1 MTPTDRRKRITDVF
15 QLAVQKP
22 LEERHRF
29 LERECRGDD
38 TLMHEVESLLSE
50 YQTSYENSRDIF
62 TESAAAQ
69 PAPPAMQRIGKYQVT
84 KEIGSGGFGRV
95 YSAIDPSFGRIVA
108 IKVMSAPGDPD
119 LVQRFRTEATTVA
132 NLHHKNIVNVHD
144 FGEQDG
150 APYLVM
156 EFLDGTNLQ
165 DLIKQNS
172 LSLLE
177 KIEIMSEVANGLQCA
192 HERGITHRD
201 VKPANI
207 MRLAN
212 GSVKIMDFGIAR
224 IATDSTHHLT
234 QTGFII
240 GTLSYMSPEQFNGA
254 PADPQCDIF
263 AYGVTFYELLTGRNP
278 FASPNTGE
286 TITRIMTAEPPPVS
300 SFVPGCP
307 EGIDRLVKATLAKNR
322 EARYSSL
329 SDVVLDAKPII
340 MELQRGQAGQLYS
353 QASQLFS
360 GGQLDAAQAAV
371 RKALDFDPVHA
382 AARQLRTQIE
392 QALHRR
398 DDAGRAGSLLDKAE
412 KDLRNRQWQD
422 AETALNKIRQ
432 LGLSDPQIKTRL
444 EKADA
449 QIEQAKRAERLL
461 ITAREELG
469 NQHLT
474 EAFRLV
480 SEVLGSDPANQTGKD
495 LLQEVRA
502 GMAQRETQRR
512 LQEEIARAEG
522 LLLIGEAE
530 QALALVAEIEKRHP
544 DSSEAWALRSR
555 AEAQQAEEIRKRR
568 LTDGAAEA
576 KALLRN
582 GKLESALAK
591 INELLADFPSHAD
604 LKALHRHAMERLA
617 AERRA
622 GQIAQLKVDAVRL
635 IDRQEYGQAIR
646 ALEAGVA
653 KLGDD
658 GELTRL
664 LQSAIAGKAVEER
677 KLAVSQ
683 IAEEA
688 GQLRRQGKLEEAL
701 NAVQR
706 AIQAWG
712 EEAPLPGLLQQISQE
727 IHARDQKRAIHD
739 AMRKAGIMMEQ
750 KNPDAAALLLRQSM
764 AHYGEDPDLA
774 RLLKLA
780 EVQLQARERVG
791 RVGGIRDEVR
801 QLAAARRW
809 QEAFDRAEEG
819 LRAFPD
825 EPVLIAEREAVR
837 AYLDRERRERAIAET
852 LAKVQPL
859 LADRRVDEATELLNA
874 KLLDLGKDSRLLDVQ
889 RKLADL
895 AAQKEEAENIEKVCQ
910 EAIELRASARFD
922 EAVRVLDA
930 CEVRYPGAP
939 GIAAALTEA
948 KKEREGFRR
957 KKEMDAALAR
967 ASELV
972 QKGEFESA
980 RYVLEDIIRSYPDSR
995 ELADAAARIRSR
1007 MEEGERQREVAQLTS
1022 SIEQA
1027 IAVREWGH
1035 AVTRAEAAIER
1046 FPREDI
1052 FARLKRKAEEGKYKA
1067 DIDDVEAS
1075 ALAARRAGDLGRAAE
1090 IVAAGRQRWDK
1101 EKRLRKLGDEIEDAR
1116 AEEGVAAAKALA
1128 DAGNYAEAER
1138 KIGEVLARRP
1148 KFSSALDLAQSIAAR
1163 KGARAR
1169 EERMAEQIRSGT
1181 YTLPPVKPGPRK
1193 SKQGVYIGG
1202 AAVGVIALVG
1212 IIWVAT
1218 HKTPEPHQAVKP
1230 AQTKAQVTTTTPA
1243 TPTAVVVNRP
1253 AASTGTSAKTTVP
1266 PPKNNDVQPPKVL
1279 PKKSADTTTQTAA
1292 VRPQPPVTLPPP
1304 PPAKVEAQCTM
1315 KPFDYNNWHDVK
1327 SGDMVWTGN
1336 LPTGS
1341 DGEIPYR
1348 AGSTN
1353 RAKGEILEPGIP
1365 VKLSFTPDTFQVIAS
1380 PSVGNCW
1387 DGHLVVRNTGPPVTK
1402 ITIHWVLLAN

>member
-29 LERECRGDD
+29 VARECRGDD
-38 TLMHEVESLLSE
+38 TLMNEVESLLSE
-50 YQTSYENSRDIF
+50 YQTSYENSQDIF
-62 TESAAAQ
+62 SESAAAQ
-69 PAPPAMQRIGKYQVT
+69 PAPPPMQRIGKYQVT

-95 YSAIDPSFGRIVA
+95 YSAIDPSFGRTVA

-156 EFLDGTNLQ
+156 EYLEGANLQ

-177 KIEIMSEVANGLQCA
+177 KIEIMSEVAIGLQCA

-224 IATDSTHHLT
+224 IASENTHHLT

-254 PADPQCDIF
+254 PADPQSDIF
-263 AYGVTFYELLTGRNP
+263 AFGVVFYELLTGRNP

-300 SFVPGCP
+300 SLVPGCP
-307 EGIDRLVKATLAKNR
+307 EGIDRIVKAALAKNR

-329 SDVVLDAKPII
+329 SDVALDARPII

-353 QASQLFS
+353 QASQLFA

-371 RKALDFDPVHA
+371 RKVLDFDPVHT

-412 KDLRNRQWQD
+412 KELRNRQWQE
-422 AETALNKIRQ
+422 AETTLTKIRQ

-449 QIEQAKRAERLL
+449 QIEQARRAEKQLV
-461 ITAREELG
+461 TAREELDQ
-469 NQHLT
+469 QHLT

-480 SEVLGSDPANQTGKD
+480 SEVLGADPANQTGKE
-495 LLQEVRA
+495 LLQEVRS
-502 GMAQRETQRR
+502 GMAQRETRRR

-522 LLLIGEAE
+522 LLLIGETE
-530 QALALVAEIEKRHP
+530 QALALVAEIERRHP
-544 DSSEAWALRSR
+544 NTSEAWALRSR
-555 AEAQQAEEIRKRR
+555 AEAQLAEEISRRR
-568 LTDGAAEA
+568 LADGAAEA

-582 GKLESALAK
+582 GKVEPALAK
-591 INELLADFPSHAD
+591 INALLADFPSHAE
-604 LKALHRHAMERLA
+604 LKALQRHAAERLA

-622 GQIAQLKVDAVRL
+622 GQIAQLKADAVRL
-635 IDRQEYGQAIR
+635 IDRHEYDQAIR

-653 KLGDD
+653 RLGDD

-664 LQSAIAGKAVEER
+664 LQTAIAGKAVEER
-677 KLAVSQ
+677 NLEVSRA
-683 IAEEA
+683 AEEA
-688 GQLRRQGKLEEAL
+688 GQLRRQGKLEDAL
-701 NAVQR
+701 HAVQR

-712 EEAPLPGLLQQISQE
+712 DDAPLLDLLQEISLE
-727 IHARDQKRAIHD
+727 IQARDQKRAIHD
-739 AMRKAGIMMEQ
+739 AMRKAGIMLEQ
-750 KNPDAAALLLRQSM
+750 KNPDAAAVVLRQSM
-764 AHYGEDPDLA
+764 AHFGEDPDLA

-791 RVGGIRDEVR
+791 RVGVIRDEVR
-801 QLAAARRW
+801 QIAAARRW
-809 QEAFDRAEEG
+809 QEAFDRADEG
-819 LRAFPD
+819 LRTFPG

-852 LAKVQPL
+852 LAKVQPML
-859 LADRRVDEATELLNA
+859 VDRRVNEATELLNA
-874 KLLDLGKDSRLLDVQ
+874 RLGDIGKDSRLLDVQ
-889 RKLADL
+889 RKLAEL
-895 AAQKEEAENIEKVCQ
+895 AAQQEEAENIEKVCQ

-930 CEVRYPGAP
+930 CEVRYRGAP
-939 GIAAALTEA
+939 AIANALVEA

-957 KKEMDAALAR
+957 KKEIDAALAR

-972 QKGEFESA
+972 QKGEFETA
-980 RYVLEDIIRSYPDSR
+980 RYVLEDISRSYPDSR
-995 ELADAAARIRSR
+995 ELADAAARIRAR
-1007 MEEGERQREVAQLTS
+1007 LEDAERQREIGQLTA

-1027 IAVREWGH
+1027 IHVREWGH
-1035 AVTRAEAAIER
+1035 AVTRSDAAIER
-1046 FPREDI
+1046 FPSEDV

-1067 DIDDVEAS
+1067 DIDDIESS
-1075 ALAARRAGDLGRAAE
+1075 ALAARRAGDLARAAE

-1128 DAGNYAEAER
+1128 NAGNYAEAER
-1138 KIGEVLARRP
+1138 KIGEVLARKP
-1148 KFSSALDLAQSIAAR
+1148 KFSSALDLAESIAAR
-1163 KGARAR
+1163 KDARAR
-1169 EERMAEQIRSGT
+1169 EEQMAEQIRSGV
-1181 YTLPPVKPGPRK
+1181 YTLPPVKPRSQK
-1193 SKQGVYIGG
+1193 SKQGVYIGAG
-1202 AAVGVIALVG
+1202 AVGVVAMLIIFWLVSRKPPAPPVTTGQTMQSTKQPSSSGAVNTPASIA
-1212 IIWVAT
+1212 AAE
-1218 HKTPEPHQAVKP
+1218 KKP
-1230 AQTKAQVTTTTPA
+1230 ASQPDSGARSPKTSEKADSKKPV
-1243 TPTAVVVNRP
+1243 
-1253 AASTGTSAKTTVP
+1253 
-1266 PPKNNDVQPPKVL
+1266 DQPIP
-1279 PKKSADTTTQTAA
+1279 TTTQQP
-1292 VRPQPPVTLPPP
+1292 VVKPPVRVPTP
-1304 PPAKVEAQCTM
+1304 PPAVQKAEPQCIMTPFVLADYGGAQVG
-1315 KPFDYNNWHDVK
+1315 DLNW
-1327 SGDMVWTGN
+1327 SGSA
-1336 LPTGS
+1336 PS
-1341 DGEIPYR
+1341 GELDIRGHQSSFGHVQGDLVPQ
-1348 AGSTN
+1348 GV
-1353 RAKGEILEPGIP
+1353 P
-1365 VKLSFTPDTFQVIAS
+1365 VRLTVTPDTVHLAS
-1380 PSVGNCW
+1380 VPAAANCW
-1387 DGHLVVRNTGPPVTK
+1387 KASILLKSSGAMPSR
-1402 ITIHWVLLAN
+1402 IIIHWELFQP

>member
-1 MTPTDRRKRITDVF
+1 MAPTDRRKRITDVF
-15 QLAVQKP
+15 QLAVQRP
-22 LEERHRF
+22 IEERHRF
-29 LERECRGDD
+29 VERECGSDN

-50 YQTSYENSRDIF
+50 YQTSFENSQDIF
-62 TESAAAQ
+62 TQSAAAQ
-69 PAPPAMQRIGKYQVT
+69 PAPPPMKRIGKYQVT

-95 YSAIDPSFGRIVA
+95 YSAIDPGFGRTVA
-108 IKVMSAPGDPD
+108 VKVLSAPGDPD
-119 LVQRFRTEATTVA
+119 LVQRFRAEATTVA
-132 NLHHKNIVNVHD
+132 NLHHMNIVNVHD

-156 EFLDGTNLQ
+156 EFLEGANLQ
-165 DLIKQNS
+165 DLIRQNS
-172 LSLLE
+172 LTLLE
-177 KIEIMSEVANGLQCA
+177 KIEIMTEVANGLQCA
-192 HERGITHRD
+192 HDRGITHRD

-224 IATDSTHHLT
+224 IATDSTHLT

-286 TITRIMTAEPPPVS
+286 TITRIMTAEPPLVS
-300 SFVPGCP
+300 SLVPGCP
-307 EGIDRLVKATLAKNR
+307 EGLDRIVKSTLAKNR

-329 SDVVLDAKPII
+329 SDVALDARPII
-340 MELQRGQAGQLYS
+340 MELQRGQAGQLYA
-353 QASQLFS
+353 QANQLFT

-371 RKALDFDPVHA
+371 RKVLDFDPVHA
-382 AARQLRTQIE
+382 AARHLRTQIE

-412 KDLRNRQWQD
+412 KELRNRQWQD
-422 AETALNKIRQ
+422 AETSLNKIRRF
-432 LGLSDPQIKTRL
+432 GLSDPQIVTRL

-449 QIEQAKRAERLL
+449 QIEQARRAERLL

-469 NQHLT
+469 NRHLT

-480 SEVLGSDPANQTGKD
+480 SEVLGADPANQTGKD

-502 GMAQRETQRR
+502 GMAQREAQRR

-530 QALALVAEIEKRHP
+530 QALASIAEIEKRHP
-544 DSSEAWALRSR
+544 DSSEAWALRNR
-555 AEAQQAEEIRKRR
+555 AEAQQADEIRKRR
-568 LTDGAAEA
+568 LADGAAEA

-582 GKLESALAK
+582 GKLETALVK
-591 INELLADFPSHAD
+591 INELLADFPSHVE
-604 LKALHRHAMERLA
+604 LKALQRHAAERLA

-622 GQIAQLKVDAVRL
+622 AQIAQLKADAARL
-635 IDRQEYGQAIR
+635 IGRQEYDQAIR

-701 NAVQR
+701 NVVQR

-712 EEAPLPGLLQQISQE
+712 EEAPLPGLLQEISQE
-727 IHARDQKRAIHD
+727 IQARDRERAIHD
-739 AMRKAGIMMEQ
+739 ALRKAGIMFEQ
-750 KNPDAAALLLRQSM
+750 KKPDAAALVLRQAM
-764 AHYGEDPDLA
+764 AHYGEDPELA

-791 RVGGIRDEVR
+791 RVGGICDAVR

-819 LRAFPD
+819 LRAFPG
-825 EPVLIAEREAVR
+825 EPVLIAEWEAVR
-837 AYLDRERRERAIAET
+837 AYLGRERRERAIAET
-852 LAKVQPL
+852 LAKMQPM
-859 LADRRVDEATELLNA
+859 LADRRVDEATKLLNA
-874 KLLDLGKDSRLLDVQ
+874 KLVDIGKDSRLLDVQ
-889 RKLADL
+889 RKLAEL
-895 AAQKEEAENIEKVCQ
+895 AARKEEAENIDKVCQ
-910 EAIELRASARFD
+910 EAMELRAGARFD
-922 EAVRVLDA
+922 DAVRLLEA

-939 GIAAALTEA
+939 GIAAALADAKRAREA
-948 KKEREGFRR
+948 FRR
-957 KKEMDAALAR
+957 KKEIDSALAR

-980 RYVLEDIIRSYPDSR
+980 RYALEDVIGSYPDSR
-995 ELADAAARIRSR
+995 ELADAVARIRSR
-1007 MEEGERQREVAQLTS
+1007 VEQGERQREIAQLTA

-1035 AVTRAEAAIER
+1035 AVTRSDAAIER
-1046 FPREDI
+1046 FPREDM

-1067 DIDDVEAS
+1067 DIDDIEAS
-1075 ALAARRAGDLGRAAE
+1075 ASAARRAGDLDRAAE

-1101 EKRLRKLGDEIEDAR
+1101 EKRLRELGDEIEDAR
-1116 AEEGVAAAKALA
+1116 AEAGVAAAKAMA
-1128 DAGNYAEAER
+1128 DAGNYAEAEG

-1148 KFSSALDLAQSIAAR
+1148 KLASGVDLAESIAAR
-1163 KGARAR
+1163 KAAAR
-1169 EERMAEQIRSGT
+1169 
-1181 YTLPPVKPGPRK
+1181 
-1193 SKQGVYIGG
+1193 
-1202 AAVGVIALVG
+1202 
-1212 IIWVAT
+1212 
-1218 HKTPEPHQAVKP
+1218 
-1230 AQTKAQVTTTTPA
+1230 
-1243 TPTAVVVNRP
+1243 
-1253 AASTGTSAKTTVP
+1253 
-1266 PPKNNDVQPPKVL
+1266 
-1279 PKKSADTTTQTAA
+1279 
-1292 VRPQPPVTLPPP
+1292 
-1304 PPAKVEAQCTM
+1304 
-1315 KPFDYNNWHDVK
+1315 VK
-1327 SGDMVWTGN
+1327 SGWRSRFEAACTRC
-1336 LPTGS
+1336 L
-1341 DGEIPYR
+1341 R
-1348 AGSTN
+1348 
-1353 RAKGEILEPGIP
+1353 
-1365 VKLSFTPDTFQVIAS
+1365 
-1380 PSVGNCW
+1380 
-1387 DGHLVVRNTGPPVTK
+1387 
-1402 ITIHWVLLAN
+1402 